1 MSKYRNA
8 KQLIERITETDDTI
22 DCEQILRKS
31 NDWALNMKE
40 FNDIEEEFEKVL
52 NSNQNKDSFLY
63 SIITFLYNELIKK
76 KCINHIRDKLDYSME
91 LSSIQYLSDKQIID
105 TCYGCDHSLVLTNCG
120 EVYAWGWNQFGEVGD
135 GSNDIQLIPIK
146 LNAFNDE
153 KVIQISCG
161 YLHSMALTE
170 SGRVFSWGSND
181 FGQLGLNN
189 NNKHV
194 NKPSIVSLSNEI
206 AIKKISCG
214 REHSLLLSQNG
225 DIYWFGCNGIE
236 KQITPKK
243 LTINCH
249 KLIDIASHYDYT
261 FCAAQ
266 TEDWVYVWGQCK
278 EDNGQTIYK
287 EILSSK
293 QLKRTTFRTIEE
305 FYNKYLGLN
314 YKRIEKSVDLRIK
327 MPLRRNGKYKA
338 MFKEIQELRE
348 QRYHKVFRVRDN
360 ISGIEWAIKKIEFRS
375 EDEAK
380 LLKEVQIFNTIKRK
394 FLSTNVSFFDLW
406 LENNCISI
414 NGNKNSL
421 ILYIQMESCDTTLET
436 FMNQI
441 LKDSYICE
449 NNTLTLLGFYI
460 TSYIFVEILKGVND
474 LHKQKPQILHCDLH
488 SKYILLKKHY
498 YNEEK
503 YEIFVK
509 ISDFGL
515 AKICELAQKSEKVL
529 PKSSS
534 KYSLPQVSSDGS
546 YTTKMDICAL
556 AHIMSQLLCI
566 DPNR

>member
-8 KQLIERITETDDTI
+8 KQFIERITETDDTI

-31 NDWALNMKE
+31 NDWALNVKE
-40 FNDIEEEFEKVL
+40 FNNIEEEFEKVL
-52 NSNQNKDSFLY
+52 NLNQNKDSFLY
-63 SIITFLYNELIKK
+63 SIITFLYNELIND
-76 KCINHIRDKLDYSME
+76 IWNKLDYSME

-105 TCYGCDHSLVLTNCG
+105 ASYGCDHSLVLTNCG

-135 GSNDIQLIPIK
+135 GSNDNQLIPIK

-170 SGRVFSWGSND
+170 SGRVFSWGRNN

-189 NNKHV
+189 NNEDV
-194 NKPSIVSLSNEI
+194 NKPSIVSLSNKI
-206 AIKKISCG
+206 VIKKISCG
-214 REHSLLLSQNG
+214 RVHSLLLSQNG
-225 DIYWFGCNGIE
+225 DIYWFGFNGIE
-236 KQITPKK
+236 TQITPKK

-249 KLIDIASHYDYT
+249 KLIDIASHYEYT

-266 TEDWVYVWGQCK
+266 TEDWVYVWGKCK
-278 EDNGQTIYK
+278 EDNGKTIYK
-287 EILSSK
+287 EFLSSK
-293 QLKRTTFRTIEE
+293 ELKRTTFRTIEE
-305 FYNKYLGLN
+305 FYNKYLEIN
-314 YKRIEKSVDLRIK
+314 YKRIEESLNLRIK

-338 MFKEIQELRE
+338 MFKEIKELGE
-348 QRYHKVFRVRDN
+348 QRYHKVFTVRN
-360 ISGIEWAIKKIEFRS
+360 KNSSNKWTIKKIQFRS

-380 LLKEVQIFNTIKRK
+380 LLKELQIFNTIKRT
-394 FLSTNVSFFDLW
+394 FLSNTVWILDLW
-406 LENNCISI
+406 LENNCVSM
-414 NGNKNSL
+414 NGNKNGL
-421 ILYIQMESCDTTLET
+421 ILYIQMELCDTTLET
-436 FMNQI
+436 VINQI
-441 LKDSYICE
+441 LNDSYICE

-460 TSYIFVEILKGVND
+460 TSYIFVEILEDVNH

-488 SKYILLKKHY
+488 SKYILFKKHY
-498 YNEEK
+498 NKKEEK
-503 YEIFVK
+503 YEICVK
-509 ISDFGL
+509 LSDFGL
-515 AKICELAQKSEKVL
+515 AKICELAQKSQTVL